1 VLPIS
6 LGDTAL
12 RSLRLILAEHFKFDQ
27 KIKRNRI
34 VLTIGI
40 FIPVIA
46 ILVFAKSSEKGFNI
60 LWRYFSWSNQ
70 TIAVFA
76 FAMITV
82 YLIVRNKNY
91 LMSLIPGMFYA
102 YVIFSYIL
110 NAKIG
115 FNLSLNISY
124 IISAPLTLLYAF
136 LTIKYG
142 KKLKEK
148 NLELVS

>member
-1 VLPIS
+1 
-6 LGDTAL
+6 
-12 RSLRLILAEHFKFDQ
+12 LILAEHFNFDQ
-27 KIKRNRI
+27 KIKKNRV

-46 ILVFAKSSEKGFNI
+46 ILLFAKSSEKGFNI

-82 YLIVRNKNY
+82 YLIVKNKNY
-91 LMSLIPGMFYA
+91 FMSLIPGMFYA

-110 NAKIG
+110 NAQIG
-115 FNLSLNISY
+115 FNLSINISY
-124 IISAPLTLLYAF
+124 IISAPLTLLYAY
-136 LTIKYG
+136 LTVKCG
-142 KKLKEK
+142 KNLKENSQEITGSK
-148 NLELVS
+148 NY

>member
-1 VLPIS
+1 
-6 LGDTAL
+6 
-12 RSLRLILAEHFKFDQ
+12 
-27 KIKRNRI
+27 
-34 VLTIGI
+34 
-40 FIPVIA
+40 
-46 ILVFAKSSEKGFNI
+46 
-60 LWRYFSWSNQ
+60 
-70 TIAVFA
+70 VFA